1 MKTNIFAIVMLI
13 ASIAIY
19 AQPSRRSENGKNE
32 KGQRARNS
40 ADNKV
45 DNNRNSNRQQYG
57 EIKSGTRESEQT
69 RENKQENKSEVRSYQ
84 RNNDVSERNRNTDYQ
99 STQTNR
105 KRETEHNNDKRG
117 NFNTSTHEH
126 NDREYR
132 ESRELNRFDRDHSNV
147 VEIRRPGT
155 RFEVVRYR
163 PNYHHNSIE
172 YRREHYA
179 YRIPYRNEI
188 IWSFNLSHNFGL
200 YYPEVRFWRYPIGYH
215 IAFVPAYNAED
226 YIGEVVTIYG
236 KVFDSYYAYENDELY
251 LYFGDSYPY
260 QDFSIVIPGQEARK
274 FTRNPEQYFNEQHVS
289 VTGYVTR
296 YGDKPEI
303 LVRQANQID
312 LY

>member
-1 MKTNIFAIVMLI
+1 MKTNIIATVMLV

-19 AQPSRRSENGKNE
+19 AQPSRRSENEKNE
-32 KGQRARNS
+32 NGQRTRNS
-40 ADNKV
+40 SDNQV
-45 DNNRNSNRQQYG
+45 QNSRNSNKQPSG
-57 EIKSGTRESEQT
+57 EIKSRTRESEQP
-69 RENKQENKSEVRSYQ
+69 RENKQENKNEVRSYQ
-84 RNNDVSERNRNTDYQ
+84 RNRNADYQ
-99 STQTNR
+99 PSQTNR
-105 KRETEHNNDKRG
+105 KRETEHNIDRRG
-117 NFNTSTHEH
+117 DFNTTSNGH
-126 NDREYR
+126 NDREYS
-132 ESRELNRFDRDHSNV
+132 ESRASKHFDRDHSNV
-147 VEIRRPGT
+147 IEIRRPGT

-179 YRIPYRNEI
+179 YRIPYRNEV

-215 IAFVPAYNAED
+215 IAFVPAYNADD

-251 LYFGDSYPY
+251 LYFGDAYPY

-274 FTRNPEQYFNEQHVS
+274 FSRKPEQYFNEQHVS
-289 VTGYVTR
+289 VTGYVTI

-303 LVRQANQID
+303 LVRQASQID